1 MKQKMERIG
10 VDTLH
15 FSCITGSTPLAL
27 PLGEL
32 SPKVTERA
40 LTRTLS
46 DFASLSH
53 LSQRER
59 QEGLLTGWCG
69 REA

>member
-1 MKQKMERIG
+1 MERIA

-15 FSCITGSTPLAL
+15 FSVLALAL

-40 LTRTLS
+40 LQPFLNGNINLCTHTIKVSVDISVGEPQYLQ
-46 DFASLSH
+46 
-53 LSQRER
+53 SQS
-59 QEGLLTGWCG
+59 C
-69 REA
+69 